1 MANDFIKRV
10 RSSVKH
16 WYLALLVGILLICT
30 GIWTL
35 SSPLESYVALSMVF
49 SISFLI
55 SGILEIVFA
64 LSNREELDGWGW
76 TLALGILTAMVGILL
91 LMNPE
96 VSLATLPFYVGFL
109 VMFRSIGAIGTAL
122 DLKNYKVLD
131 WGTLMVIGILGL
143 LFSFILL
150 WNPVFAG
157 MTVVIWTGIAFLV
170 AGVFNVY
177 LGFKLRNLHK
187 NFGS

>member
-1 MANDFIKRV
+1 M
-10 RSSVKH
+10 
-16 WYLALLVGILLICT
+16 
-30 GIWTL
+30 
-35 SSPLESYVALSMVF
+35 
-49 SISFLI
+49 
-55 SGILEIVFA
+55 
-64 LSNREELDGWGW
+64 DGWGW